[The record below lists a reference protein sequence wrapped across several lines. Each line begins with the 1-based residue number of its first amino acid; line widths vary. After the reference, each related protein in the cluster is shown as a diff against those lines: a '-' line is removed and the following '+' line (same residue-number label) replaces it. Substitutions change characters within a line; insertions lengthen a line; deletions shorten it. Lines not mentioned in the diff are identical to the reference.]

1 MRERKTGRNWL
12 YWLAGFVVGA
22 LAYVLLAWVLEA

>member
-1 MRERKTGRNWL
+1 MKDAKTGRHWM
-12 YWLAGFVVGA
+12 YWLIGFVVGA